1 MDQFVQRT
9 GLACTTVDLNRRYLW
24 TDAFAVQTLFGL
36 ADALDEPG
44 YHELALKL
52 VDRVHETLGKYH
64 PDDKRQGWINGL
76 RETEAVNHPTIDGL
90 RIGKALPER
99 PEGEPP
105 DEQLEWQRDGQY
117 FHYHTRW
124 FNALLEAAH
133 ATGEQKYARW
143 AAELICSGRK
153 FIYRHHGRLGMYWKM
168 STDLS
173 RPLVTSMGAHDPLE
187 GLICT
192 VAALNAVP
200 SMEQELRPLMQD
212 FEKMCSGQDWT
223 TTDALGIGGLLL
235 ASLRVGLMAAPGV
248 TLPSPADPETLWADS
263 LRSLQVYAQQHVA
276 GGSPE
281 GRLGF
286 RECGLAL
293 GLRALHSAKSLRE
306 EGELNLEPLDHF
318 ISLATEIQDFWL
330 APQNQR
336 ASTWTGHLDINAVTL
351 AASLVAAEAPLVF
364 G

>member
-1 MDQFVQRT
+1 
-9 GLACTTVDLNRRYLW
+9 
-24 TDAFAVQTLFGL
+24 
-36 ADALDEPG
+36 
-44 YHELALKL
+44 
-52 VDRVHETLGKYH
+52 
-64 PDDKRQGWINGL
+64 
-76 RETEAVNHPTIDGL
+76 
-90 RIGKALPER
+90 
-99 PEGEPP
+99 
-105 DEQLEWQRDGQY
+105 
-117 FHYHTRW
+117 
-124 FNALLEAAH
+124 
-133 ATGEQKYARW
+133 
-143 AAELICSGRK
+143 
-153 FIYRHHGRLGMYWKM
+153 
-168 STDLS
+168 
-173 RPLVTSMGAHDPLE
+173 
-187 GLICT
+187 
-192 VAALNAVP
+192 
-200 SMEQELRPLMQD
+200 
-212 FEKMCSGQDWT
+212 
-223 TTDALGIGGLLL
+223 
-235 ASLRVGLMAAPGV
+235 MAAQGV
-248 TLPSPADPETLWADS
+248 ALPSPADPETLWADS